1 MGDYVLSTYTEH
13 ALETGA
19 KSQAASYVGIET
31 PDGKTY
37 WGAGVDSDIILS
49 SVYAL
54 VSAVNR
60 MLAARGEQ
68 PSAGAAQS

>member
-1 MGDYVLSTYTEH
+1 MGDYVLTTYTEH

-19 KSQAASYVGIET
+19 TSQAASYVGIET
-31 PDGKTY
+31 PDGSVF
-37 WGAGVDSDIILS
+37 WGAGIDSDIILS

-60 MLAARGEQ
+60 MLAAQAR
-68 PSAGAAQS
+68 S

>member
-1 MGDYVLSTYTEH
+1 M
-13 ALETGA
+13 
-19 KSQAASYVGIET
+19 GIET